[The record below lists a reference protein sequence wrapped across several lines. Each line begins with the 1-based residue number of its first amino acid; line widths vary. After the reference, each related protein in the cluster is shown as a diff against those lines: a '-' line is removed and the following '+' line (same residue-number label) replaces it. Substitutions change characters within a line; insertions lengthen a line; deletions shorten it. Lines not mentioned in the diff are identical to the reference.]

1 MEREDNYTKFQKLMS
16 LKDKANI
23 VLFFDRSYSVSS
35 ITFLFCQ
42 EQYIAIVTYKDTF
55 PRQVEVGLKD
65 SIEHY
70 LRCDFIDPKQIL
82 VAYRI
87 SPLNG
92 KATVLYDRINQYMSV
107 SEIEEQLKLA
117 PGSLSITE

>member
-1 MEREDNYTKFQKLMS
+1 MEDNYIQFQKLMS
-16 LKDKANI
+16 LKDKTNI
-23 VLFFDRSYSVSS
+23 VLVFDKSYSVLS

-42 EQYIAIVTYKDTF
+42 ERYIAIVTYKDTF
-55 PRQVEVGLKD
+55 PRKVEVGLKD
-65 SIEHY
+65 SIRHY
-70 LRCDFIDPKQIL
+70 LCSDFVDPRHII

-92 KATVLYDRINQYMSV
+92 EITVLYDRIKHYMSL
-107 SEIEEQLKLA
+107 SKIEEQLKLA

>member
-1 MEREDNYTKFQKLMS
+1 MEREDNYIKFQKLMS

-23 VLFFDRSYSVSS
+23 VLFFDRSYSVTS

-42 EQYIAIVTYKDTF
+42 ERYIAIVTYKDIF
-55 PRQVEVGLKD
+55 PRKVEVGLKD
-65 SIEHY
+65 SIRHY
-70 LRCDFIDPKQIL
+70 LCSNFIDPRHITN
-82 VAYRI
+82 AYRI

-92 KATVLYDRINQYMSV
+92 ELTILYDRIEHYMSV

-117 PGSLSITE
+117 PGSLNITE